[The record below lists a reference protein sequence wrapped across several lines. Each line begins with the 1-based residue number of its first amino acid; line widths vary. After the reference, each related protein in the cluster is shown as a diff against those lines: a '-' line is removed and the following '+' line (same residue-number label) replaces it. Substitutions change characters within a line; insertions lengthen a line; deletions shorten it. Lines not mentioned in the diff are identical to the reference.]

1 MPSEEDLG
9 IGTFQHTLPRPQH
22 YEDSG
27 SSQTVALWPFYSAL
41 RTVMGVEGEPTSFIL
56 RSKYPDTN
64 STYSS
69 ERYILG

>member
-9 IGTFQHTLPRPQH
+9 IGTFQHILPRPQH

-41 RTVMGVEGEPTSFIL
+41 RTVMGVEGEPTSFDSLFQIP
-56 RSKYPDTN
+56 RHKQ
-64 STYSS
+64 
-69 ERYILG
+69 YIQ